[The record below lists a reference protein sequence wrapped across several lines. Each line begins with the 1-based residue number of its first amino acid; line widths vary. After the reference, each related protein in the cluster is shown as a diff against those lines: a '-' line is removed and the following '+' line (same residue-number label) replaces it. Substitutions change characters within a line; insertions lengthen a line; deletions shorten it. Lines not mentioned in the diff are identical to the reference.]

1 MSTSMSTSTTTAR
14 TYDGPPLYD
23 PRTFDRGFPY
33 EVFRELREHAPVT
46 YHEHPYWDR
55 GFWVIA
61 RHADVQRV
69 SRDWNGFH
77 NAPNPFLPGTDGMT
91 GEGDAGSSLLMISID
106 PPEHTKL
113 RKLISSGFTPRRI
126 NDLATHVKAR
136 VDSVIDSVAD
146 RGECDLV
153 RDVALWLPLHAI
165 ADLVG
170 VPEEDREQIFEW
182 TELTFGFDAATTPEE
197 RAEAAQ
203 SMYAYA
209 DAMCAERADD
219 PRDDLMSV
227 LVDAEVDGERLTQ
240 MQLAVFF
247 MMLQNAGS
255 ETTRNLITT
264 GMLTLLE
271 HPDELAELR
280 ADLSNLPLAIEE
292 LLRLASP
299 VMNFVRKATKDTEV
313 GGQAVG
319 EGDHVLMVY
328 ASANRD
334 ERTFDDPNGLH
345 LTRDPNDHVAFGA
358 GGPHF
363 CLGAHLA
370 RLESKLMFE
379 AILTRFEG
387 LELAADPA
395 LLPRVNSNLID
406 GLAEM
411 PVRWTGVR

>member
-1 MSTSMSTSTTTAR
+1 MSMSTRTR
-14 TYDGPPLYD
+14 TYDGPPLHQPGTYAQ
-23 PRTFDRGFPY
+23 GFPY
-33 EVFRELREHAPVT
+33 DVFRDLRDHDPVS
-46 YHEHPYWDR
+46 HQEHPLWERGYWA
-55 GFWVIA
+55 VT

-77 NAPNPFLPGTDGMT
+77 NAPNPVRP
-91 GEGDAGSSLLMISID
+91 GDADLGDESGSSLLMISLD
-106 PPEHTKL
+106 PPDHTKL

-126 NDLATHVKAR
+126 NDLAAQVKAR
-136 VDSVIDSVAD
+136 VDSVIDSVAS

-170 VPEEDREQIFEW
+170 VPEEDRKQVFEW
-182 TELTFGFDAATTPEE
+182 TELTFGFDADTTAEE
-197 RAEAAQ
+197 RGEAAQ

-209 DAMCAERADD
+209 DAMCAERADN

-227 LVDAEVDGERLTQ
+227 LLHAEIDGDRLDQ

-247 MMLQNAGS
+247 MLLQNAGS

-271 HPDELAELR
+271 HPDDLARLQG
-280 ADLSNLPLAIEE
+280 DLTILPVAIEE
-292 LLRLASP
+292 LLRLATP
-299 VMNFVRKATKDTEV
+299 VMSFTRMATKDTEI
-313 GGQAVG
+313 GGQAVA
-319 EGDHVLMVY
+319 EGDRVLMVY

-334 ERTFDDPNGLH
+334 ERAFDDPDGLH

-395 LLPRVNSNLID
+395 SLPRVNSNLID

>member
-1 MSTSMSTSTTTAR
+1 MSTPALHEPA
-14 TYDGPPLYD
+14 TYAH
-23 PRTFDRGFPY
+23 GFPY
-33 EVFRELREHAPVT
+33 ERFRALRDDDPVS
-46 YHEHPYWDR
+46 HHDHPAWDR
-55 GFWVIA
+55 GYWAVT

-69 SRDWNGFH
+69 SRDWNGFQ
-77 NAPNPFLPGTDGMT
+77 NAPNPFLPDGPDINETGT
-91 GEGDAGSSLLMISID
+91 SLLMISLD
-106 PPEHTKL
+106 PPDHTKL

-126 NDLATHVKAR
+126 NDLAGHVKAR

-170 VPEEDREQIFEW
+170 VPEEDRKQVFEW
-182 TELTFGFDAATTPEE
+182 TELTFGFDASVTPED
-197 RAEAAQ
+197 RQDAMM
-203 SMYAYA
+203 SMFAYA
-209 DAMCAERADD
+209 DAMCAERRDH

-227 LVDAEVDGERLTQ
+227 LLHAEVDGEHLTELH
-240 MQLAVFF
+240 LAMFF
-247 MMLQNAGS
+247 MLLQNAGS

-264 GMLTLLE
+264 GTLALLE
-271 HPDELAELR
+271 RPEQLRRLR
-280 ADLSNLPLAIEE
+280 ADPELLPVAIEE
-292 LLRLASP
+292 LLRHATP
-299 VMNFVRKATKDTEV
+299 VMSFTRQATKDTEV
-313 GGQAVG
+313 GGQAIA

-334 ERTFDDPNGLH
+334 ERAFDRPDDIDIS
-345 LTRDPNDHVAFGA
+345 REPNDHVAFGA

-363 CLGAHLA
+363 CLGSHLA
-370 RLESKLMFE
+370 RLEARLMFE

-395 LLPRVNSNLID
+395 SLPRVNSNLID

-411 PVRWTGVR
+411 PVTWSSVR

>member
-1 MSTSMSTSTTTAR
+1 MSTSG
-14 TYDGPPLYD
+14 YDGPPLHD
-23 PRTFDRGFPY
+23 PATYARGFPY
-33 EVFRELREHAPVT
+33 EVFRELRDSDPVSHHDHPAWEHGYWAVT
-46 YHEHPYWDR
+46 
-55 GFWVIA
+55 

-69 SRDWNGFH
+69 SRDWNGFR
-77 NAPNPFLPGTDGMT
+77 NAPNPFLPDRDDIGD
-91 GEGDAGSSLLMISID
+91 DAGSSLLMISLD

-113 RKLISSGFTPRRI
+113 RKLISAGFTPRRI
-126 NDLATHVKAR
+126 NDLAARVKDR
-136 VDSVIDSVAD
+136 VDSVIDSVAG

-170 VPEEDREQIFEW
+170 VPEGDRKQVFEW
-182 TELTFGFDAATTPEE
+182 TELTFGFDADTTPEE

-203 SMYAYA
+203 SMFAYA
-209 DAMCAERADD
+209 DAMCAQRADD

-227 LVDAEVDGERLTQ
+227 LLHAEVEGERLTQ

-247 MMLQNAGS
+247 LLLQNAGS

-264 GMLTLLE
+264 GTLSLLE
-271 HPDELAELR
+271 RPDDLARLRDDAEL
-280 ADLSNLPLAIEE
+280 LPVAIEE
-292 LLRLASP
+292 LLRHATP
-299 VMNFVRKATKDTEV
+299 VMSFTRVATKDSEV
-313 GGQAVG
+313 GGQAVA

-334 ERTFDDPNGLH
+334 ERAFERPDDIDI
-345 LTRDPNDHVAFGA
+345 TREPNDHVAFGA

-363 CLGAHLA
+363 CLGSHLA
-370 RLESKLMFE
+370 RLEAKLMFE

-387 LELAADPA
+387 LEVTADPA
-395 LLPRVNSNLID
+395 SLPRVNSNLID

-411 PVRWTGVR
+411 PVRWSGVR

>member
-1 MSTSMSTSTTTAR
+1 MSTR
-14 TYDGPPLYD
+14 TYGGPPLHD
-23 PRTFDRGFPY
+23 PATYAHGFPY
-33 EVFRELREHAPVT
+33 EVFRELRDADPVS
-46 YHEHPYWDR
+46 HHDHPAWEDGYWA
-55 GFWVIA
+55 IA

-69 SRDWNGFH
+69 SRDWNGFQ
-77 NAPNPFLPGTDGMT
+77 NAPNPFLPDRADF
-91 GEGDAGSSLLMISID
+91 GDEAGASLLMISLD

-126 NDLATHVKAR
+126 NDLAARVKAR

-170 VPEEDREQIFEW
+170 VPEEDRKQVFEW
-182 TELTFGFDAATTPEE
+182 TELTFGFDADTTPEE

-203 SMYAYA
+203 SMFAYA
-209 DAMCAERADD
+209 DAMCAERADE

-227 LVDAEVDGERLTQ
+227 LLHAEVEGERLTQ

-247 MMLQNAGS
+247 MLLQNAGS

-264 GMLTLLE
+264 GTLSLLE
-271 HPDELAELR
+271 RPDDLARLRDDAEL
-280 ADLSNLPLAIEE
+280 LPVAIEE
-292 LLRLASP
+292 LLRHATP
-299 VMNFVRKATKDTEV
+299 VMSFTRIATKDTEV
-313 GGQAVG
+313 GGQAIA

-334 ERTFDDPNGLH
+334 ERAFERPDDIDIA
-345 LTRDPNDHVAFGA
+345 REPNDHVAFGA

-363 CLGAHLA
+363 CLGSHLA
-370 RLESKLMFE
+370 RLEAKLMFE

-387 LELAADPA
+387 LEVTADPA
-395 LLPRVNSNLID
+395 SLPRVNSNLID

-411 PVRWTGVR
+411 PVRWSGVR

>member
-1 MSTSMSTSTTTAR
+1 MSTSG
-14 TYDGPPLYD
+14 YDGPPLHD
-23 PRTFDRGFPY
+23 PATYARGFPY
-33 EVFRELREHAPVT
+33 EVFRDLRDTDPVT
-46 YHEHPYWDR
+46 HHDHPAWERGYWA
-55 GFWVIA
+55 VT

-69 SRDWNGFH
+69 SRDWNGFQ
-77 NAPNPFLPGTDGMT
+77 NAPNPFLPDRADYGD
-91 GEGDAGSSLLMISID
+91 DAGSSLLMISLD

-126 NDLATHVKAR
+126 NDLAARVEER
-136 VDSVIDSVAD
+136 VDSVIDSVAG

-170 VPEEDREQIFEW
+170 VPEADRKQVFEW
-182 TELTFGFDAATTPEE
+182 TELTFGFDADTTPEE
-197 RAEAAQ
+197 RGEAAQ
-203 SMYAYA
+203 SMFAYA
-209 DAMCAERADD
+209 DAMCAQRADD

-227 LVDAEVDGERLTQ
+227 LLHAEVEGERLTQ

-247 MMLQNAGS
+247 MLLQNAGS

-264 GMLTLLE
+264 GTLSLLE
-271 HPDELAELR
+271 RPDDLARLRDDAEL
-280 ADLSNLPLAIEE
+280 LPVAIEE
-292 LLRLASP
+292 LLRHATP
-299 VMNFVRKATKDTEV
+299 VMSFTRVATKDSEV
-313 GGQAVG
+313 GGQAVA

-334 ERTFDDPNGLH
+334 ERAFERPDDIDI
-345 LTRDPNDHVAFGA
+345 TREPNDHVAFGA

-363 CLGAHLA
+363 CLGSHLA
-370 RLESKLMFE
+370 RLEAKLMFE

-387 LELAADPA
+387 LEVTADPA
-395 LLPRVNSNLID
+395 SLPRVNSNLID

-411 PVRWTGVR
+411 PVRWSGVR

>member
-1 MSTSMSTSTTTAR
+1 MSTSG
-14 TYDGPPLYD
+14 YDGPPLHD
-23 PRTFDRGFPY
+23 PATYARGFPY
-33 EVFRELREHAPVT
+33 EVFRELRDADPVSHHDHPAWEHGYWAVT
-46 YHEHPYWDR
+46 
-55 GFWVIA
+55 

-69 SRDWNGFH
+69 SRDWNGFR
-77 NAPNPFLPGTDGMT
+77 NAPNPFLPDRADYGD
-91 GEGDAGSSLLMISID
+91 DAGSSLLMISLD

-126 NDLATHVKAR
+126 NDLAARVKDR
-136 VDSVIDSVAD
+136 VDSVIDSVAG

-170 VPEEDREQIFEW
+170 VPEGDRKQVFEW
-182 TELTFGFDAATTPEE
+182 TELTFGFDADTTPEE
-197 RAEAAQ
+197 RGEAAQ
-203 SMYAYA
+203 SMFAYA
-209 DAMCAERADD
+209 DAMCAQRADD

-227 LVDAEVDGERLTQ
+227 LLHAEVEGERLTQ

-247 MMLQNAGS
+247 LLLQNAGS

-264 GMLTLLE
+264 GTLSLLE
-271 HPDELAELR
+271 RPDDLARLR
-280 ADLSNLPLAIEE
+280 DDAERLPVAIEE
-292 LLRLASP
+292 LLRHATP
-299 VMNFVRKATKDTEV
+299 VMSFTRVATKDSEV
-313 GGQAVG
+313 GGQAVA

-334 ERTFDDPNGLH
+334 ERAFERPDDIDI
-345 LTRDPNDHVAFGA
+345 TREPNDHVAFGA

-363 CLGAHLA
+363 CLGSHLA
-370 RLESKLMFE
+370 RLEAKLMFE

-387 LELAADPA
+387 LEVTADPA
-395 LLPRVNSNLID
+395 SLPRVNSNLID

-411 PVRWTGVR
+411 PVRWSGVR

>member
-1 MSTSMSTSTTTAR
+1 MSTG
-14 TYDGPPLYD
+14 TYDGPPLHHPGTYAH
-23 PRTFDRGFPY
+23 GFPY
-33 EVFRELREHAPVT
+33 DAFRDLRDHDPVS
-46 YHEHPYWDR
+46 HQEHPLWERGYWA
-55 GFWVIA
+55 VT

-77 NAPNPFLPGTDGMT
+77 NAPNPFLPGDG
-91 GEGDAGSSLLMISID
+91 ELVDQSGSSLLMISLD
-106 PPEHTKL
+106 PPDHTKL

-126 NDLATHVKAR
+126 NDLAAQVKAR
-136 VDSVIDSVAD
+136 VDSVIDSVAA

-170 VPEEDREQIFEW
+170 VPEEDRKQVFDW
-182 TELTFGFDAATTPEE
+182 TELTFGFDADATAEE
-197 RAEAAQ
+197 RGEAAL

-209 DAMCAERADD
+209 DAMCAERAKE

-227 LVDAEVDGERLTQ
+227 LLHAEIDGDRLDQ
-240 MQLAVFF
+240 MQIAVFF
-247 MMLQNAGS
+247 LLLQNAGS

-264 GMLTLLE
+264 GMLTLLQN
-271 HPDELAELR
+271 PDDLARLR
-280 ADLSNLPLAIEE
+280 RDLSVLPVAIEE
-292 LLRLASP
+292 LLRLATP
-299 VMNFVRKATKDTEV
+299 VMSFTRMATKDTEI
-313 GGQAVG
+313 GGHAVA

-334 ERTFDDPNGLH
+334 ERAFDDPDGLH

-387 LELAADPA
+387 LEMAADPA
-395 LLPRVNSNLID
+395 SLPRVNSNLID

>member
-1 MSTSMSTSTTTAR
+1 MSTSG
-14 TYDGPPLYD
+14 YDGPPLHD
-23 PRTFDRGFPY
+23 PATYARGFPY
-33 EVFRELREHAPVT
+33 EVFRELRDSDPVSHHDHPAWEHGYWAVT
-46 YHEHPYWDR
+46 
-55 GFWVIA
+55 

-69 SRDWNGFH
+69 SRDWNGFR
-77 NAPNPFLPGTDGMT
+77 NAPNPFLPDRDDIGD
-91 GEGDAGSSLLMISID
+91 DAGSSLLMISLD

-126 NDLATHVKAR
+126 NDLAARVKER
-136 VDSVIDSVAD
+136 VDSVIDSVAG

-170 VPEEDREQIFEW
+170 VPEADRKQVFEW
-182 TELTFGFDAATTPEE
+182 TELTFGFDADTTPEE
-197 RAEAAQ
+197 RGEAAQ
-203 SMYAYA
+203 SMFAYA
-209 DAMCAERADD
+209 DAMCAQRADD

-227 LVDAEVDGERLTQ
+227 LLHAEVEGERLTQ

-247 MMLQNAGS
+247 MLLQNAGS

-264 GMLTLLE
+264 GTLSLLE
-271 HPDELAELR
+271 RPDDLARLRDDAEL
-280 ADLSNLPLAIEE
+280 LPVAIEE
-292 LLRLASP
+292 LLRHATP
-299 VMNFVRKATKDTEV
+299 VMSFTRVATKDSEV
-313 GGQAVG
+313 GGQAVA

-334 ERTFDDPNGLH
+334 ERAFERPDDIDI
-345 LTRDPNDHVAFGA
+345 TREPNDHVAFGA

-363 CLGAHLA
+363 CLGSHLA
-370 RLESKLMFE
+370 RLEAKLMFE

-387 LELAADPA
+387 LEVTADPA
-395 LLPRVNSNLID
+395 SLPRVNSNLID

-411 PVRWTGVR
+411 PVRWSGVR

>member
-1 MSTSMSTSTTTAR
+1 MR
-14 TYDGPPLYD
+14 TYDGPPLHRPETY
-23 PRTFDRGFPY
+23 THGFPY
-33 EVFRELREHAPVT
+33 DVFRELRDHDPVSH
-46 YHEHPYWDR
+46 HEHPAWERGYWA
-55 GFWVIA
+55 VS

-69 SRDWNGFH
+69 SRDWSSFH
-77 NAPNPFLPGTDGMT
+77 NAPNPFLPG
-91 GEGDAGSSLLMISID
+91 DAELVDESGSSLLMISLD

-126 NDLATHVKAR
+126 NDLAVQVKAR

-170 VPEEDREQIFEW
+170 VPEEDRKQVFEW
-182 TELTFGFDAATTPEE
+182 TELTFGFDADTTAEE
-197 RAEAAQ
+197 RSDAAQ
-203 SMYAYA
+203 QMYAYA
-209 DAMCAERADD
+209 DAMCAERADA

-227 LVDAEVDGERLTQ
+227 LLHAEIDGDRLDQ

-247 MMLQNAGS
+247 MLLQNAGS

-264 GMLTLLE
+264 GMLTLLQR
-271 HPDELAELR
+271 PDDLARLR
-280 ADLSNLPLAIEE
+280 GDLSDLPLAIEE
-292 LLRLASP
+292 LLRLATP
-299 VMNFVRKATKDTEV
+299 VMSFTRRATKDTEIA
-313 GGQAVG
+313 GQAIA
-319 EGDHVLMVY
+319 EGDPVLMVY

-334 ERTFDDPNGLH
+334 ERAFDDPDALH
-345 LTRDPNDHVAFGA
+345 LDRDPNDHVAFGA

-370 RLESKLMFE
+370 RLESELMFE

-387 LELAADPA
+387 LELAADPDS
-395 LLPRVNSNLID
+395 LPRVNSNLID

-411 PVRWTGVR
+411 PVRWTSVD

>member
-1 MSTSMSTSTTTAR
+1 MTTR
-14 TYDGPPLYD
+14 TYDGPPLHTPQTYAH
-23 PRTFDRGFPY
+23 GFPY
-33 EVFRELREHAPVT
+33 DVFRDLRDHDPVSH
-46 YHEHPYWDR
+46 HEHPLWEHGYW
-55 GFWVIA
+55 VVS
-61 RHADVQRV
+61 RHEDVQRV

-77 NAPNPFLPGTDGMT
+77 NAPNPFLPGDA
-91 GEGDAGSSLLMISID
+91 ELVDDAGSSLLMISLD

-126 NDLATHVKAR
+126 NDLAGHVKAR
-136 VDSVIDSVAD
+136 VDSVIDSVAE

-170 VPEEDREQIFEW
+170 VPEEDRKQVFEW
-182 TELTFGFDAATTPEE
+182 TELTFGFDADTTPEE
-197 RAEAAQ
+197 RADAAQ

-227 LVDAEVDGERLTQ
+227 LLHAEIDGDRLEQ
-240 MQLAVFF
+240 MQIAVFF
-247 MMLQNAGS
+247 MLLQNAGS

-271 HPDELAELR
+271 RPDDLARLR
-280 ADLSNLPLAIEE
+280 GDLDILPVAVEE
-292 LLRLASP
+292 LLRLATP
-299 VMNFVRKATKDTEV
+299 VMSFTRRATNDTEIA
-313 GGQAVG
+313 GQAIAG
-319 EGDHVLMVY
+319 GDPVLMVY

-334 ERTFDDPNGLH
+334 ERAFDDPDVLH

-395 LLPRVNSNLID
+395 SLPRVNSNLID

-411 PVRWTGVR
+411 PVRWAGVR

>member
-1 MSTSMSTSTTTAR
+1 MSTAG
-14 TYDGPPLYD
+14 YDGPPLYE
-23 PRTFDRGFPY
+23 PATYAHGFPY
-33 EVFRELREHAPVT
+33 EVFRELRDSDPVSHHDHPAWEHGYWAVT
-46 YHEHPYWDR
+46 
-55 GFWVIA
+55 

-69 SRDWNGFH
+69 SRDWNGFQ
-77 NAPNPFLPGTDGMT
+77 NAPNPFLPDRADF
-91 GEGDAGSSLLMISID
+91 GDEAGASLLMISLD

-126 NDLATHVKAR
+126 NDLAARVKER
-136 VDSVIDSVAD
+136 VDSVIDSVAG

-170 VPEEDREQIFEW
+170 VPEEDRKQVFEW
-182 TELTFGFDAATTPEE
+182 TELTFGFDAATTPED

-203 SMYAYA
+203 SMFAYA
-209 DAMCAERADD
+209 DAMCAQRADD

-227 LVDAEVDGERLTQ
+227 LLHAEVEGEHLTQ

-247 MMLQNAGS
+247 MLLQNAGS

-264 GMLTLLE
+264 GTLSLLE
-271 HPDELAELR
+271 RPDDLARLRDDAEL
-280 ADLSNLPLAIEE
+280 LPVAIEE
-292 LLRLASP
+292 LLRHATP
-299 VMNFVRKATKDTEV
+299 VMSFTRVATQDTEV
-313 GGQAVG
+313 GGQAVA

-334 ERTFDDPNGLH
+334 ERAFERPDDIDI
-345 LTRDPNDHVAFGA
+345 TRDPNDHVAFGA

-363 CLGAHLA
+363 CLGSHLA
-370 RLESKLMFE
+370 RLEAKLMFE

-387 LELAADPA
+387 LEVTADPA
-395 LLPRVNSNLID
+395 SLPRVNSNLID

-411 PVRWTGVR
+411 PVRWSGVR

>member
-1 MSTSMSTSTTTAR
+1 MMSTR
-14 TYDGPPLYD
+14 TYDGPPLHHPATYA
-23 PRTFDRGFPY
+23 RGFPY
-33 EVFRELREHAPVT
+33 EVFRDLRDHDPVS
-46 YHEHPYWDR
+46 HHDHPLWERGYW
-55 GFWVIA
+55 VVA

-69 SRDWNGFH
+69 SRDWNRFH
-77 NAPNPFLPGTDGMT
+77 NAPNPFLPGDDQLVD
-91 GEGDAGSSLLMISID
+91 ESGSSLLMISLD
-106 PPEHTKL
+106 PPDHTKL

-126 NDLATHVKAR
+126 NDLAAQVEAR
-136 VDSVIDSVAD
+136 VGSVIDSVAD

-170 VPEEDREQIFEW
+170 VPEEDRKQVFEW
-182 TELTFGFDAATTPEE
+182 TELTFGFDADTTPEA
-197 RAEAAQ
+197 RADAAQ
-203 SMYAYA
+203 QMYAYA

-227 LVDAEVDGERLTQ
+227 LLHAEVDGDRLTQ

-247 MMLQNAGS
+247 MLLQNAGS

-271 HPDELAELR
+271 RPDDLAHLR
-280 ADLSNLPLAIEE
+280 ANLDALPVAIEE

-299 VMNFVRKATKDTEV
+299 VMSFTRQATDDTEIA
-313 GGQAVG
+313 GQAVAK
-319 EGDHVLMVY
+319 GDRVLMVY

-334 ERTFDDPNGLH
+334 ERAFDDPDGLR

-387 LELAADPA
+387 LELTADPET
-395 LLPRVNSNLID
+395 LPRVNSNLID

>member
-1 MSTSMSTSTTTAR
+1 M
-14 TYDGPPLYD
+14 
-23 PRTFDRGFPY
+23 
-33 EVFRELREHAPVT
+33 
-46 YHEHPYWDR
+46 
-55 GFWVIA
+55 
-61 RHADVQRV
+61 

-77 NAPNPFLPGTDGMT
+77 NAPNPFLPGDG
-91 GEGDAGSSLLMISID
+91 ELVDESGSSLLMISLD
-106 PPEHTKL
+106 PPDHTKL

-126 NDLATHVKAR
+126 NDLAAQVKAR
-136 VDSVIDSVAD
+136 VDSVIDSVAE

-170 VPEEDREQIFEW
+170 VPDEDRKQVFEW
-182 TELTFGFDAATTPEE
+182 TELTFGFDADCTAEE
-197 RAEAAQ
+197 RGEAAQ

-209 DAMCAERADD
+209 DAMCAERAND

-227 LVDAEVDGERLTQ
+227 LLHAEIDGDRLDQ

-247 MMLQNAGS
+247 MLLQNAGS

-271 HPDELAELR
+271 RPDDLARLQG
-280 ADLSNLPLAIEE
+280 DLSILPVAIEE
-292 LLRLASP
+292 LLRLATP
-299 VMNFVRKATKDTEV
+299 VMSFTRMATKDTEI
-313 GGQAVG
+313 GDQAVA
-319 EGDHVLMVY
+319 EGDHLLMVY

-334 ERTFDDPNGLH
+334 ERAFDDPDVLD
-345 LTRDPNDHVAFGA
+345 LSRDPNDHVAFGA

-387 LELAADPA
+387 LELAADPTS
-395 LLPRVNSNLID
+395 LPRVNSNLID
-406 GLAEM
+406 GLAAM

>member
-1 MSTSMSTSTTTAR
+1 MATSTY
-14 TYDGPPLYD
+14 TYDGPPLHLPETYAH
-23 PRTFDRGFPY
+23 GFPY
-33 EVFRELREHAPVT
+33 EVFRELRDRAPISHHDHPLWPDGYWVVT
-46 YHEHPYWDR
+46 
-55 GFWVIA
+55 

-69 SRDWNGFH
+69 SRDWNTFH
-77 NAPNPFLPGTDGMT
+77 NAPHPFLPTDA
-91 GEGDAGSSLLMISID
+91 ELVDDSGSSLLMISLD

-126 NDLATHVKAR
+126 NDLSDHVKAR

-170 VPEEDREQIFEW
+170 VPEEDRKQVFEW
-182 TELTFGFDAATTPEE
+182 TELTFGFDPDTTAEE
-197 RAEAAQ
+197 RADAAQ
-203 SMYAYA
+203 QMYAYA
-209 DAMCAERADD
+209 DAMCAERAGH

-227 LVDAEVDGERLTQ
+227 LLHAEIDGDRLEP
-240 MQLAVFF
+240 MQLSVFF
-247 MMLQNAGS
+247 MLLQNAGS

-264 GMLTLLE
+264 GMLTLLQQ
-271 HPDELAELR
+271 PDQLAELR
-280 ADLSNLPLAIEE
+280 SDLDILPVAIEE
-292 LLRLASP
+292 LLRLATP
-299 VMNFVRKATKDTEV
+299 VMSFTRRATRDTEIA
-313 GGQAVG
+313 GQAIAA
-319 EGDHVLMVY
+319 GDPVLMVY

-334 ERTFDDPNGLH
+334 ERAFDDPDGLH

-370 RLESKLMFE
+370 RLEARLMFE

-387 LELAADPA
+387 LELAADPES
-395 LLPRVNSNLID
+395 LPRVNSNLID

-411 PVRWTGVR
+411 PVRWRSVRS